1 MFHGPQQHK
10 WISPSPVLTTH
21 MQFLRARE
29 SKPEKIRAGGRIG
42 QRTTTTE
49 EPGATAHRSRPV
61 SRNCLCRRAMWPRD
75 GHPRSWIYF
84 PFLYTDRARRR
95 RSTRR
100 PTHPA
105 TCFHDSRHGE
115 RRPSSSS
122 SSPPQPNSTTG
133 GRAGGQHTLAGR

>member
-105 TCFHDSRHGE
+105 TCFHDSRHDDPLLL
-115 RRPSSSS
+115 RPLL
-122 SSPPQPNSTTG
+122 PGQTPLQAG
-133 GRAGGQHTLAGR
+133 GRHTLAR